1 MYRDKLSIT
10 VNNGQLS
17 AQNLRRKEVDGE
29 LGNDNGRKQT
39 TVLSNV
45 DDCDKLTRSVNGLM

>member
-10 VNNGQLS
+10 VDNGQLS
-17 AQNLRRKEVDGE
+17 AQTLRRNEVDGE
-29 LGNDNGRKQT
+29 LGNDNDRERT

-45 DDCDKLTRSVNGLM
+45 DDCDKLT